1 MSIADGGGTDLVLS
15 GHGIP
20 RYSARGLT
28 QTLTLIDAAAQLFYS
43 VNGTLLN
50 FSPPQFRKFRSTISC
65 TDVLPAALAALW
77 PGVIVDVDCISPI
90 SYLTI
95 IGSPVPDRTV
105 VRSEVVHDY
114 TYDWLRLT
122 MGVMGPWTQST
133 DEYAAQTSWQLDL
146 SEA

>member
-1 MSIADGGGTDLVLS
+1 MSIAAGDGTDLVIS

-28 QTLTLIDAAAQLFYS
+28 QTLSLIDPSAQLFYS
-43 VNGTLLN
+43 VNGALLN

-65 TDVLPAALAALW
+65 TDVLPPALAALW
-77 PGVIVDVDCISPI
+77 PGVIVDVDCVSPI
-90 SYLTI
+90 AYLTSV
-95 IGSPVPDRTV
+95 GSPVPDRTV
-105 VRSEVVHDY
+105 VRSEIVHDH

-122 MGVMGPWTQST
+122 MGVIGPWTQST
-133 DEYAAQTSWQLDL
+133 DEYAAQTSWQLEL

>member
-1 MSIADGGGTDLVLS
+1 MSIDDGGGTDLVLS
-15 GHGIP
+15 GHGVP

-50 FSPPQFRKFRSTISC
+50 FSPPQFRKFKSTISC

>member
-50 FSPPQFRKFRSTISC
+50 FSPPQFRKFKSTISC

-90 SYLTI
+90 SYLPI